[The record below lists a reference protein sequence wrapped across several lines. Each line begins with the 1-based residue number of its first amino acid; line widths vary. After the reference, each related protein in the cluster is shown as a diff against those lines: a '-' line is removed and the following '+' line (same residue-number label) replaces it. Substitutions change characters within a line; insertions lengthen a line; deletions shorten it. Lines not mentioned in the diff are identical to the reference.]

1 MRFRAQE
8 ENRKL
13 STKRLFVGN
22 LPFSANEADLMNA
35 FEDYGASSARVIEG
49 RGFGFVD
56 VPEDQLDAAIEKMNG
71 AEMGGRR
78 LTVNEARPR
87 EDRPRR

>member
-1 MRFRAQE
+1 
-8 ENRKL
+8 
-13 STKRLFVGN
+13 
-22 LPFSANEADLMNA
+22 MNA
-35 FEDYGASSARVIEG
+35 FEGYGASSARIIEG

-56 VPEDQLDAAIEKMNG
+56 VPEDQMHAAIENMNG